1 MWHIKGFSS
10 QRYDGP
16 VAKLSPTA
24 KSEKRSL
31 ACDIVIL
38 REKSLNISRGY
49 TCCFLSRLPCLG
61 TNLTF
66 LVTEIVL
73 QQAYDPAH

>member
-24 KSEKRSL
+24 KSDLWPATSSFFERKASTYPE
-31 ACDIVIL
+31 DI
-38 REKSLNISRGY
+38 RY

>member
-24 KSEKRSL
+24 KSDLWPATSSFFERKASTYPEDILAVFSL
-31 ACDIVIL
+31 D
-38 REKSLNISRGY
+38 
-49 TCCFLSRLPCLG
+49 
-61 TNLTF
+61 F
-66 LVTEIVL
+66 LVSAQISL
-73 QQAYDPAH
+73 FSLRR